1 MKKKLALL
9 LSFSLII
16 LALAGC
22 GSNGEAPNDEG
33 AGTTEAGVKT
43 GLAIMSSI
51 GKSMDAGNED
61 GLAQA
66 DSTIVAVTVDADGK
80 IVNCAIDSAQTKIN
94 FTKEGKIAT
103 PLDTVFVAKQ
113 EMGSEYGMGKVS
125 SIGKEWNEQATAFS
139 NYVIGKTLDEVKGI
153 AVNEE
158 GVPTDAELASSV
170 TIKIGGFVD
179 AIEKAVANAKDLGAS
194 SDDQLGIGV
203 ITTID
208 KSNDATGDEEGVAQA
223 YSNYTAVTF
232 DDGGVITSCIIDASQ
247 SNVNFTNEG
256 KITSDLTAAL
266 QTKNELGD
274 AYGMAKVSSIGK
286 EWYQQADAF
295 AKYAVGKTVNEVNG
309 ITLSDEGT
317 PADAE
322 LASSVTIHVGP
333 FMNIIEKAYNMAK

>member
-33 AGTTEAGVKT
+33 TDTAVAGVKT

-51 GKSMDAGNED
+51 GKSIDAGDED

-94 FTKEGKIAT
+94 FTKEGKIIT

-113 EMGSEYGMGKVS
+113 EMGSDYGMGKVS
-125 SIGKEWNEQATAFS
+125 SIGKEWNEQAAAFS

-179 AIEKAVANAKDLGAS
+179 AIEKAVANA
-194 SDDQLGIGV
+194 
-203 ITTID
+203 
-208 KSNDATGDEEGVAQA
+208 
-223 YSNYTAVTF
+223 
-232 DDGGVITSCIIDASQ
+232 
-247 SNVNFTNEG
+247 
-256 KITSDLTAAL
+256 
-266 QTKNELGD
+266 
-274 AYGMAKVSSIGK
+274 
-286 EWYQQADAF
+286 
-295 AKYAVGKTVNEVNG
+295 
-309 ITLSDEGT
+309 
-317 PADAE
+317 
-322 LASSVTIHVGP
+322 
-333 FMNIIEKAYNMAK
+333 

>member
-22 GSNGEAPNDEG
+22 GSNGEAPTDEG
-33 AGTTEAGVKT
+33 TDKAAAGVKT

-51 GKSMDAGNED
+51 GKSIDAGDED

-94 FTKEGKIAT
+94 FTKEGKIIT

-113 EMGSEYGMGKVS
+113 EMGSDYGMGKVS
-125 SIGKEWNEQATAFS
+125 SIGKEWNEQAAAFS

-179 AIEKAVANAKDLGAS
+179 AIELPGHRFFM
-194 SDDQLGIGV
+194 GV
-203 ITTID
+203 IFHPQF
-208 KSNDATGDEEGVAQA
+208 KSRPNRPHKL
-223 YSNYTAVTF
+223 
-232 DDGGVITSCIIDASQ
+232 I
-247 SNVNFTNEG
+247 
-256 KITSDLTAAL
+256 
-266 QTKNELGD
+266 
-274 AYGMAKVSSIGK
+274 K
-286 EWYQQADAF
+286 EF
-295 AKYAVGKTVNEVNG
+295 VGAC
-309 ITLSDEGT
+309 L
-317 PADAE
+317 
-322 LASSVTIHVGP
+322 
-333 FMNIIEKAYNMAK
+333 